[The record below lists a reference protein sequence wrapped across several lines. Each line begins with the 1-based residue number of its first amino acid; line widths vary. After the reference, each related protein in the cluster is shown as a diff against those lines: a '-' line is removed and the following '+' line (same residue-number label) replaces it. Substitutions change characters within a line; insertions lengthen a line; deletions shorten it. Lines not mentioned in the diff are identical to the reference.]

1 MSLLALIIAVVALV
15 IAVLAYQKAGGIR
28 DLQEQ
33 AEALR
38 FVADNLREK
47 TADALDKL
55 EKSLRKSEEKK
66 QMRSPANKPYILDI

>member
-66 QMRSPANKPYILDI
+66 AADEKAKK

>member
-1 MSLLALIIAVVALV
+1 MSVLALIIAVIALV

-55 EKSLRKSEEKK
+55 EKSLRKSEGKKETTEKEEK
-66 QMRSPANKPYILDI
+66 

>member
-1 MSLLALIIAVVALV
+1 VKKLLTLTFLVAIVALV
-15 IAVLAYQKAGGIR
+15 IAVMAYQKAGGIR

-55 EKSLRKSEEKK
+55 EKSLRKTEEKK
-66 QMRSPANKPYILDI
+66 EAPAKDKK

>member
-1 MSLLALIIAVVALV
+1 MTVLAFIIAIVALV

-55 EKSLRKSEEKK
+55 EKTIRKTEEKTK
-66 QMRSPANKPYILDI
+66 EKK

>member
-1 MSLLALIIAVVALV
+1 MLTVTFIVAIVALV
-15 IAVLAYQKAGGIR
+15 IAVMAYQKAGGIR
-28 DLQEQ
+28 DLQDQ

-55 EKSLRKSEEKK
+55 EKSLRKTEAKEEAPTKDKK
-66 QMRSPANKPYILDI
+66 

>member
-1 MSLLALIIAVVALV
+1 MTILAFIIAIVALV

-55 EKSLRKSEEKK
+55 EKALRKTEEEKTK
-66 QMRSPANKPYILDI
+66 GKK

>member
-1 MSLLALIIAVVALV
+1 MSLLALIIAVIALV

-28 DLQEQ
+28 NLQEQ

-55 EKSLRKSEEKK
+55 EKGLRKSEGKKETAEKEEK
-66 QMRSPANKPYILDI
+66 

>member
-55 EKSLRKSEEKK
+55 EKSLRKSEEKREADEK
-66 QMRSPANKPYILDI
+66 TKAKK

>member
-66 QMRSPANKPYILDI
+66 ESDEKAKAKK

>member
-1 MSLLALIIAVVALV
+1 MTILAFIIAIVALV

-55 EKSLRKSEEKK
+55 EKSLRKTEEKK
-66 QMRSPANKPYILDI
+66 EEKTKEKK

>member
-1 MSLLALIIAVVALV
+1 MSLLALVIGVIALV
-15 IAVLAYQKAGGIR
+15 IAVLAYQKAGGVR

-55 EKSLRKSEEKK
+55 EKSLRKPEGKKEKEEKTEK
-66 QMRSPANKPYILDI
+66 

>member
-1 MSLLALIIAVVALV
+1 MTVLALIISIIALV

-55 EKSLRKSEEKK
+55 EKSLRKTEEKK
-66 QMRSPANKPYILDI
+66 EAAEKGKK

>member
-1 MSLLALIIAVVALV
+1 MTVLAFIIAIVALV

-55 EKSLRKSEEKK
+55 EKALRKTEEEKSK
-66 QMRSPANKPYILDI
+66 GKK

>member
-1 MSLLALIIAVVALV
+1 MTVLAFIIAIVALV

-55 EKSLRKSEEKK
+55 EKTLRKSEEKK
-66 QMRSPANKPYILDI
+66 EAEGKAKK

>member
-66 QMRSPANKPYILDI
+66 ETDEKPKAKK

>member
-1 MSLLALIIAVVALV
+1 MTILTFIIAVVALV
-15 IAVLAYQKAGGIR
+15 VAVLAYQKAGGIR

-55 EKSLRKSEEKK
+55 EKSLRKAEEKK
-66 QMRSPANKPYILDI
+66 EEKSKEKK

>member
-1 MSLLALIIAVVALV
+1 MTVLALIISIIALV

-66 QMRSPANKPYILDI
+66 EAAEKGKK

>member
-1 MSLLALIIAVVALV
+1 MSILALIIAVIALV

-66 QMRSPANKPYILDI
+66 EATEKNKK

>member
-1 MSLLALIIAVVALV
+1 MSLLALIIAVIALV

-28 DLQEQ
+28 NLQEQ

-55 EKSLRKSEEKK
+55 EKSIRKSEEKK
-66 QMRSPANKPYILDI
+66 NKEEK

>member
-1 MSLLALIIAVVALV
+1 MTILAFIIAIVALV

-55 EKSLRKSEEKK
+55 EKSLRKTEEKK
-66 QMRSPANKPYILDI
+66 EEEASKGKK

>member
-1 MSLLALIIAVVALV
+1 MTVLAFIIAIVALV

-55 EKSLRKSEEKK
+55 EKTLRKTEEKK
-66 QMRSPANKPYILDI
+66 ETEGKTKK